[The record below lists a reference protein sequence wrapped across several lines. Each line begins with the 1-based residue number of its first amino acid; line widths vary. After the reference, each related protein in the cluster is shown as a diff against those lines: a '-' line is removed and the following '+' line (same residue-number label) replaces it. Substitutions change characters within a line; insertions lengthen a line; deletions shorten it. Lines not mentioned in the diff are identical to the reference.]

1 MTNFAHETNKKNA
14 SDKSVTSW
22 FVEMIERKRVKPKK
36 ITSMKKLLHILALAA
51 MVALPFA
58 MVSCED
64 DPWHDPYGPDEP
76 GWDGGGSEEDDAY
89 TLANLLVGKWNGAM
103 TFYEEQTDGSLQ
115 PYSFNTNMVF
125 YTNSTQQSLS
135 GSGYEV
141 DYNDTVTAD
150 PLYFTWRI
158 DASTLN
164 IYITFTNADKSQ
176 STYVVDFGNSQ
187 HSSYIDENNF
197 NGYML
202 AQNSSS
208 YIVFDFKYVN
218 SQSGAKRSTSTALTN
233 ALKTFGTAPALD
245 DLLKTGKMQV
255 VNIR

>member
-1 MTNFAHETNKKNA
+1 
-14 SDKSVTSW
+14 
-22 FVEMIERKRVKPKK
+22 
-36 ITSMKKLLHILALAA
+36 
-51 MVALPFA
+51 
-58 MVSCED
+58 
-64 DPWHDPYGPDEP
+64 
-76 GWDGGGSEEDDAY
+76 
-89 TLANLLVGKWNGAM
+89 M

-141 DYNDTVTAD
+141 DYNDKETAD

-187 HSSYIDENNF
+187 RSSYIDENNF

-202 AQNSSS
+202 AQNSNS

-245 DLLKTGKMQV
+245 DLLKTSKMQV